1 VSDRDAGVPKALTTV
16 AAFCWRLI
24 VIGIVVYAVVRVVD
38 MLRLVVL
45 PCAIAILLC
54 ALLYPVTD
62 RLRRRMPS
70 LAATWLTMLLALGVL
85 GGVGTFVGIQAN
97 DQFPHLVTQIQRTAT
112 DVQHWLVT
120 GPLHIKNSQLQSG
133 VDQLLDQIQHQRG
146 KLVSTAFTGATVAGE
161 VLASIVFLFFV
172 TFFLLKDGPGI
183 WRWLISGMGP
193 HRGRVDRAGRAAW
206 ETLSQYVH
214 GTVIVALIH
223 AIVIAVT
230 LIIMRVPLVAPL
242 AVIVFFGSFIPIVGI
257 LVAGTLAV
265 LVVLSFKGLVAAL
278 IFLGILILEQQ
289 LEGHVLQP
297 LVVGRWV
304 RFHPLAIIIAISV
317 GAVVAGIP
325 GAAVAVP
332 TAAVIYRAWPALR
345 GSDGAV
351 PADEPARPPLLV
363 GRRRKGTAPTGAPPG
378 TSPSEPS
385 ESGVPP
391 SGAGISPSGS
401 GTSPSGAG
409 NAPSGS
415 GTAPSGGGNPRSGV
429 GAAAPEHAATAE
441 DPPAGRPPD
450 DRGPD
455 VRAPDG
461 RGPDER

>member
-1 VSDRDAGVPKALTTV
+1 MSDRDSGMPGVLAT
-16 AAFCWRLI
+16 AASFCWRLI
-24 VIGIVVYAVVRVVD
+24 VVGVVVYAVVRILD

-54 ALLYPVTD
+54 ALLYPVTG
-62 RLRRRMPS
+62 RLRRWMPS
-70 LAATWLTMLLALGVL
+70 LAATWLTMLLAFSVL

-97 DQFPHLVTQIQRTAT
+97 DQFPHLVNRIQRTAT

-120 GPLHIKNSQLQSG
+120 GPLHLKNSQLQAG
-133 VDQLLDQIQHQRG
+133 VDQLLGQIQQQRG
-146 KLVSTAFTGATVAGE
+146 KLLSTAFTGATVAGE
-161 VLASIVFLFFV
+161 LLASIVFLFFV

-183 WRWLISGMGP
+183 WRWLISGMGR
-193 HRGRVDRAGRAAW
+193 HRERVDRAGRAAW

-230 LIIMRVPLVAPL
+230 LVIMGVPLVAPL

-257 LVAGTLAV
+257 LVAGAVAV
-265 LVVLSFKGLVAAL
+265 LVVFSFKGFVAAL

-317 GAVVAGIP
+317 GAVVGGIP
-325 GAAVAVP
+325 GAAIAVP

-345 GSDGAV
+345 GSDEPV
-351 PADEPARPPLLV
+351 PADEPARPPLLTS
-363 GRRRKGTAPTGAPPG
+363 RRKDTTPDSA
-378 TSPSEPS
+378 S
-385 ESGVPP
+385 
-391 SGAGISPSGS
+391 SGS
-401 GTSPSGAG
+401 TPAG
-409 NAPSGS
+409 SGS
-415 GTAPSGGGNPRSGV
+415 VAPDG
-429 GAAAPEHAATAE
+429 GAARDE
-441 DPPAGRPPD
+441 PPAGSA
-450 DRGPD
+450 
-455 VRAPDG
+455 APDG
-461 RGPDER
+461 GAVGGDPSAGSGSAARGGGASEDHPPAERTPDDDRPDTAQ

>member
-1 VSDRDAGVPKALTTV
+1 MSDRDPGVPRTLQTV

-24 VIGIVVYAVVRVVD
+24 VVGIVVYAVVRIID
-38 MLRLVVL
+38 KLRLVVL
-45 PCAIAILLC
+45 PCAIALLLC
-54 ALLYPVTD
+54 ALLYPVTA
-62 RLRRRMPS
+62 RLRRRMPP

-97 DQFPHLVTQIQRTAT
+97 DQFPHLVSRIQKTAT
-112 DVQHWLVT
+112 DVQHWLLT
-120 GPLHIKNSQLQSG
+120 GPLHLKSSQLQSA
-133 VDQLLDQIQHQRG
+133 VDQLLNQIQQQRG

-183 WRWLISGMGP
+183 WRWLIKGTGR
-193 HRGRVDRAGRAAW
+193 HHDRVDRAGRAAW

-223 AIVIAVT
+223 AIVIAIT
-230 LIIMRVPLVAPL
+230 LVIMGVPLVAPL

-257 LVAGTLAV
+257 LVAGALAV
-265 LVVLSFKGLVAAL
+265 LVVFSFKGVVAAL
-278 IFLGILILEQQ
+278 IFLGVLVLEQQ

-345 GSDGAV
+345 NSDGHS
-351 PADEPARPPLLV
+351 PNDQPARARLLA
-363 GRRRKGTAPTGAPPG
+363 GRRSSDRASGRGSSPATGTFAPDD
-378 TSPSEPS
+378 
-385 ESGVPP
+385 
-391 SGAGISPSGS
+391 
-401 GTSPSGAG
+401 
-409 NAPSGS
+409 
-415 GTAPSGGGNPRSGV
+415 
-429 GAAAPEHAATAE
+429 ATPAE
-441 DPPAGRPPD
+441 DPPADHDRPP
-450 DRGPD
+450 G
-455 VRAPDG
+455 AP
-461 RGPDER
+461 

>member
-1 VSDRDAGVPKALTTV
+1 MSDRDPGVPRTLQTA

-24 VIGIVVYAVVRVVD
+24 VVGIVVYAVVRIID
-38 MLRLVVL
+38 KLRLVVL
-45 PCAIAILLC
+45 PCAIALLLC
-54 ALLYPVTD
+54 ALLYPLTA

-120 GPLHIKNSQLQSG
+120 GPLHLKSSQLQS
-133 VDQLLDQIQHQRG
+133 VVNQLLNQIQQQRG

-183 WRWLISGMGP
+183 WRWLIKGTGR
-193 HRGRVDRAGRAAW
+193 HHDRVDRAGRAAW

-223 AIVIAVT
+223 AVVIAIT
-230 LIIMRVPLVAPL
+230 LMIMGVPLVAPL

-257 LVAGTLAV
+257 LVAGALAV
-265 LVVLSFKGLVAAL
+265 LVVFSFKGVVAAL
-278 IFLGILILEQQ
+278 IFLGILVLEQQ

-304 RFHPLAIIIAISV
+304 RFHPLGIIIAISV
-317 GAVVAGIP
+317 GAVVGGIP

-345 GSDGAV
+345 NSDV
-351 PADEPARPPLLV
+351 RSPTDEPARAPLLG
-363 GRRRKGTAPTGAPPG
+363 GRRSPDRAVRDAPAP
-378 TSPSEPS
+378 
-385 ESGVPP
+385 
-391 SGAGISPSGS
+391 AD
-401 GTSPSGAG
+401 
-409 NAPSGS
+409 
-415 GTAPSGGGNPRSGV
+415 
-429 GAAAPEHAATAE
+429 
-441 DPPAGRPPD
+441 DPPADRPADRATDERPPD
-450 DRGPD
+450 
-455 VRAPDG
+455 AP
-461 RGPDER
+461 

>member
-1 VSDRDAGVPKALTTV
+1 VSDRDPGVPRTLATV

-24 VIGIVVYAVVRVVD
+24 VVGIAVYAVARIID
-38 MLRLVVL
+38 KLRLVVL
-45 PCAIAILLC
+45 PCAIALLLC
-54 ALLYPVTD
+54 ALLYPVTA

-97 DQFPHLVTQIQRTAT
+97 DQFPHLVTRIQRTAT
-112 DVQHWLVT
+112 DVQHWLLT
-120 GPLHIKNSQLQSG
+120 GPLHLKSAQLQSV
-133 VDQLLDQIQHQRG
+133 VDQLLNQIQQQRG

-183 WRWLISGMGP
+183 WRWLIKGTGR
-193 HRGRVDRAGRAAW
+193 HHDRVDRAGRAAW

-214 GTVIVALIH
+214 GTVIVAAIH
-223 AIVIAVT
+223 AVVIAVT
-230 LIIMRVPLVAPL
+230 LIIMGVPLVAPL

-257 LVAGTLAV
+257 LVAGALAV
-265 LVVLSFKGLVAAL
+265 LVVFSFKGFVAAL
-278 IFLGILILEQQ
+278 IFLGILVIEQQ

-317 GAVVAGIP
+317 GAVVGGIP

-345 GSDGAV
+345 NSDR
-351 PADEPARPPLLV
+351 PSPTDEPARAPLLG
-363 GRRRKGTAPTGAPPG
+363 GRR
-378 TSPSEPS
+378 TSDSRS
-385 ESGVPP
+385 
-391 SGAGISPSGS
+391 
-401 GTSPSGAG
+401 
-409 NAPSGS
+409 
-415 GTAPSGGGNPRSGV
+415 SGGSSPETGTIVPGD
-429 GAAAPEHAATAE
+429 AAPAG
-441 DPPAGRPPD
+441 DPPADRATEDRPRD
-450 DRGPD
+450 
-455 VRAPDG
+455 AP
-461 RGPDER
+461 

>member
-1 VSDRDAGVPKALTTV
+1 MSDRDPGMPGALATA

-24 VIGIVVYAVVRVVD
+24 VVGVVVYAVVRILD

-54 ALLYPVTD
+54 ALLYPVTH
-62 RLRRRMPS
+62 RLRRWMPS

-97 DQFPHLVTQIQRTAT
+97 DQFPHLVNRIQRTAT

-120 GPLHIKNSQLQSG
+120 GPLHLKNSQLQSA
-133 VDQLLDQIQHQRG
+133 VDQILEQIQQQRG

-161 VLASIVFLFFV
+161 LLASIVFLFFV

-183 WRWLISGMGP
+183 WRWLISGTGR
-193 HRGRVDRAGRAAW
+193 HRERLDRAGRAAW

-223 AIVIAVT
+223 SIVIAVT
-230 LIIMRVPLVAPL
+230 LVIMGVPLVAPL

-257 LVAGTLAV
+257 LVAGALAV
-265 LVVLSFKGLVAAL
+265 LVVFSFKGFVAAL
-278 IFLGILILEQQ
+278 IFLGILVLEQQ

-304 RFHPLAIIIAISV
+304 RFHPLGIIIAISV
-317 GAVVAGIP
+317 GAVVGGIP

-332 TAAVIYRAWPALR
+332 TAAVIYRAWQALR
-345 GSDGAV
+345 GSDE
-351 PADEPARPPLLV
+351 PAPAEEPARAPLLA
-363 GRRRKGTAPTGAPPG
+363 GRRKDATPDSTSSDGAPPDG
-378 TSPSEPS
+378 SP
-385 ESGVPP
+385 
-391 SGAGISPSGS
+391 AGSGS
-401 GTSPSGAG
+401 AMPDG
-409 NAPSGS
+409 
-415 GTAPSGGGNPRSGV
+415 
-429 GAAAPEHAATAE
+429 GAAAEDPGPVTPDGGAAGDDPSAGPGPAVRGGGASE
-441 DPPAGRPPD
+441 DDPPAERT
-450 DRGPD
+450 
-455 VRAPDG
+455 PDG
-461 RGPDER
+461 DRPD

>member
-1 VSDRDAGVPKALTTV
+1 MPGVLAT
-16 AAFCWRLI
+16 AASFCWRLI
-24 VIGIVVYAVVRVVD
+24 VVGVVVYAVVRILD

-54 ALLYPVTD
+54 ALLYPVTG
-62 RLRRRMPS
+62 RLRRWMPS
-70 LAATWLTMLLALGVL
+70 LAATWLTMLLAFSVL

-97 DQFPHLVTQIQRTAT
+97 DQFPHLVNRIQRTAT

-120 GPLHIKNSQLQSG
+120 GPLHLKNSQLQAG
-133 VDQLLDQIQHQRG
+133 VDQLLGQIQQQRG
-146 KLVSTAFTGATVAGE
+146 KLLSTAFTGATVAGE
-161 VLASIVFLFFV
+161 LLASIVFLFFV

-183 WRWLISGMGP
+183 WRWLISGMGR
-193 HRGRVDRAGRAAW
+193 HRERVDRAGRAAW

-230 LIIMRVPLVAPL
+230 LVIMGVPLVAPL

-257 LVAGTLAV
+257 LVAGAVAV
-265 LVVLSFKGLVAAL
+265 LVVFSFKGFVAAL

-317 GAVVAGIP
+317 GAVVGGIP
-325 GAAVAVP
+325 GAAIAVP

-345 GSDGAV
+345 GSDEPV
-351 PADEPARPPLLV
+351 PADEPARPPLLTS
-363 GRRRKGTAPTGAPPG
+363 RRKDTTPDSA
-378 TSPSEPS
+378 S
-385 ESGVPP
+385 
-391 SGAGISPSGS
+391 SGS
-401 GTSPSGAG
+401 TPAG
-409 NAPSGS
+409 SGS
-415 GTAPSGGGNPRSGV
+415 VAPDG
-429 GAAAPEHAATAE
+429 GAARDE
-441 DPPAGRPPD
+441 PPAGSA
-450 DRGPD
+450 
-455 VRAPDG
+455 APDG
-461 RGPDER
+461 GAVGGDPSAGSGSAARGGGASEDHPPAERTPDDDRPDTAQ